1 MLSLK
6 RQDQLVDHSVALAP
20 APRSVP
26 LRAISTKLYPVMFDR
41 LTGKRDRSSLWMN
54 HAERL
59 MERGR
64 SDFGVSPKATVLPSF
79 AG

>member
-26 LRAISTKLYPVMFDR
+26 FRAISPALSFVEGYPVKFDR
-41 LTGKRDRSSLWMN
+41 LTGIEIAHRYR
-54 HAERL
+54 
-59 MERGR
+59 
-64 SDFGVSPKATVLPSF
+64 
-79 AG
+79 

>member
-26 LRAISTKLYPVMFDR
+26 LRAISLKSFPVMFDR
-41 LTGKRDRSSLWMN
+41 L
-54 HAERL
+54 
-59 MERGR
+59 
-64 SDFGVSPKATVLPSF
+64 
-79 AG
+79 AGIEIAHPYG